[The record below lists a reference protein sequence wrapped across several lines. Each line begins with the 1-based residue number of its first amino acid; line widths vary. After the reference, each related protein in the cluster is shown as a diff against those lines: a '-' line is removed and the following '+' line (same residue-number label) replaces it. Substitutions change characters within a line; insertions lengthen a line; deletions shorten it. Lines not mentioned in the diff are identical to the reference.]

1 MAHDDRAPLPPSGPQ
16 AAAAPPQ
23 TLPSGSQ
30 EQLVARF
37 GAILQAVRERGL
49 DPRVEEV
56 AALLPLARDPLL
68 RGEMGRLLGFYRL
81 RRGDHEAAVA
91 LSDAAADDLADH
103 PELAADCVYNAIF
116 ALFNLGRLEEVVSR
130 ARQALASF
138 GNTFLWHNIL
148 STALGHLGRLEE
160 SRWHGSRSL
169 ECKDALTAG
178 VPGRDLGGCPL
189 PCFDPARPEGQI
201 ISFSLFGTDPKYV
214 QGAVRNA
221 EAAPFLYPGWTCRF
235 HVDASVDPGVV
246 EQLLR
251 HGAQVIRM
259 APEWPAAS
267 HGTLWRFLVA
277 DDPGVRRWI
286 VRDADSLLN
295 LREATAVQEWLASDR
310 HFHLMR
316 DHFDHSEL
324 VLAGLWGG
332 VHGALPPLQPLI
344 PEFLASRPGVLNRTA
359 DQELLREVLWPTI
372 RTSVLMHDSQFSFGE
387 RRDFSPFAALPAGD
401 HLGCDWRQMVAMASR
416 PGSSPPARGA

>member
-1 MAHDDRAPLPPSGPQ
+1 MPNDSDHPSTPASFDGGSGTPIGGPK
-16 AAAAPPQ
+16 PQ
-23 TLPSGSQ
+23 KPIA
-30 EQLVARF
+30 ARF
-37 GAILQAVRERGL
+37 GAILQGVRERGL
-49 DPRVEEV
+49 GPQVEEV
-56 AALLPLARDPLL
+56 ATLLPLAHDPLL

-81 RRGDHEAAVA
+81 RQGDHANALA
-91 LSDAAADDLADH
+91 LSDAAARDLVEH
-103 PELAADCVYNAIF
+103 PKLAADCAYNAIF
-116 ALFNLGRLEEVVSR
+116 ALLSLGRLEEVVVRS
-130 ARQALASF
+130 RQALASF
-138 GNTFLWHNIL
+138 GDGFLWHNVL
-148 STALGHLGRLEE
+148 ATALGRLGQLEQ
-160 SRWHGSRSL
+160 SRGHGTRCL
-169 ECKDALTAG
+169 EYKDALTAG
-178 VPGRDLGGCPL
+178 VPGRDLRGCPL
-189 PCFDPARPEGQI
+189 PRFDPGRPESQI
-201 ISFSLFGTDPKYV
+201 ISFSLFGTDPKYG

-235 HVDASVDPGVV
+235 HIDASVDPGVV
-246 EQLLR
+246 EQLLHR
-251 HGAQVIRM
+251 GAQVIRM

-344 PEFLASRPGVLNRTA
+344 GDFLASRPGVLNRTA

-372 RTSVLMHDSQFSFGE
+372 RSSVLMHDSQFNFGE
-387 RRDFSPFAALPAGD
+387 RRDFSPFATLPAGA
-401 HLGCDWRQMVAMASR
+401 HLGCDWRQMVGIHPR
-416 PGSSPPARGA
+416 PGNPPPAGCA